1 MAKENNL
8 LYIQIKEQLI
18 DEIKLLQP
26 NDRLPARTELVKK
39 YQVTRTTIDR
49 AISELI
55 GEGYLY
61 SRDGSGTYVAT
72 NEARTITPD
81 NTHNV
86 VSWGVIVPDITRDTY
101 PGILRGVEDVAEQ
114 HNINVVICNADN
126 QSEKQTNYIN
136 KLIDADVK
144 GLIIVPALKGKAD
157 LLSFQRLQEK
167 DIPFIFC
174 NRSVGGVEAP
184 KVIPNSFYGGYIA
197 TRHLIE
203 NGYRRIA
210 FVSRPVYSITME
222 RYQGYLGALL
232 DAGLEVNEE
241 YVFFDESFECRTGYE
256 NTKRLLAQ
264 TPRPDAI
271 FANNDP
277 TAEGAY
283 DAIVEAGLQVGAD
296 IGLVGYDDDS
306 HICERLPVRLTSVK
320 FRSYEIGF
328 QAAELLWEIS
338 QGNNIPDNKTI
349 IFNPELVIRESGK
362 GR

>member
-1 MAKENNL
+1 MVKDNNL

-18 DEIKLLQP
+18 KEIKLLQP

-61 SRDGSGTYVAT
+61 SRDGSGTYVAA
-72 NEARTITPD
+72 NEAPHMATGNIS
-81 NTHNV
+81 NV
-86 VSWGVIVPDITRDTY
+86 VSWGVIVPDITRETY

-114 HNINVVICNADN
+114 HNINVVICNTDN
-126 QSEKQTNYIN
+126 ESEKQANYIN
-136 KLIDADVK
+136 KLIDANIMGV
-144 GLIIVPALKGKAD
+144 IIVPALKGKTD
-157 LLSFQRLQEK
+157 LGSFQKLREK
-167 DIPFIFC
+167 EIPLIFC
-174 NRSVGGVEAP
+174 NRGVGGVEAP
-184 KVIPNSFYGGYIA
+184 KVIPNTFYGGYLA

-203 NGYRRIA
+203 RGYRRIA

-232 DAGLEVNEE
+232 DAGLEINED
-241 YVFFDESFECRTGYE
+241 YVFFDESFDCRTGYE
-256 NTKRLLAQ
+256 NTKRLLAR

-271 FANNDP
+271 FANNDY

-283 DAIVEAGLQVGAD
+283 DAIVEAGLQVGVD
-296 IGLVGYDDDS
+296 IGLVGYDNDS

-328 QAAELLWEIS
+328 KAAELLWEIR
-338 QGNNIPDNKTI
+338 QGNNIPDNKTV
-349 IFNPELVIRESGK
+349 IFNPELVIRESSK